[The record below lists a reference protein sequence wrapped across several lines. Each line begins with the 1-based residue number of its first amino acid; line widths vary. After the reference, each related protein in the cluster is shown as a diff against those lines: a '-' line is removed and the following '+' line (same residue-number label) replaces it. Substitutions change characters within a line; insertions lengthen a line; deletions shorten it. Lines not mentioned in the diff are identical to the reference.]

1 MHIPGVK
8 GRAAS
13 NVRQPALCGLV
24 RYLHNYDSIRTKGR
38 QGGGIQF
45 NIL

>member
-8 GRAAS
+8 WHAAS
-13 NVRQPALCGLV
+13 NVRQSALCGLV

-38 QGGGIQF
+38 QGGRIQS